1 MLENMPRTMQKS
13 LQFVIAKRNTDSKEL
28 SIRTGI
34 DDRQIRRWVD
44 EGKKIS
50 GKNFVAMCIGLNLSP
65 SISKM
70 MSEMVD
76 GSLGRNPEEEKA
88 YRILLNSMYDHDIRE
103 CNAFLVS
110 MDLDPLTSENNL

>member
-1 MLENMPRTMQKS
+1 M
-13 LQFVIAKRNTDSKEL
+13 
-28 SIRTGI
+28 
-34 DDRQIRRWVD
+34 
-44 EGKKIS
+44 
-50 GKNFVAMCIGLNLSP
+50 AMCIGLNLSP

-88 YRILLNSMYDHDIRE
+88 YRILLNSMYNHDIRE